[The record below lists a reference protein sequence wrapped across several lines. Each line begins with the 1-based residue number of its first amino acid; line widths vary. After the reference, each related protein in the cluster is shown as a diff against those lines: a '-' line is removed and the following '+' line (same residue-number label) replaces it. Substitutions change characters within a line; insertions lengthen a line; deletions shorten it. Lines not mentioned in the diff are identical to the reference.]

1 MILSILI
8 PSLTKR
14 RGLLQNIMGI
24 LQSQLTD
31 QVEVLTD
38 IDQGERTTGKKRND
52 LIARAMGEYVVFV
65 DDDDDVS
72 QTYIEDIL
80 QAAATNPDCIVFSGW
95 MTTNGICRRD
105 FHLSI
110 HHPYTAVTRNGKEE
124 YLRYPNHITPIRRS
138 IAASVPFP
146 NQTIGEDYIWATKIH
161 DQKLLQT
168 EVRIHKFL
176 YHYKYQTNKP

>member
-14 RGLLQNIMGI
+14 RGMLQNILNI
-24 LQSQLTD
+24 LQPQMTD
-31 QVEVLTD
+31 QVEILTD
-38 IDQGERTTGKKRND
+38 IDDGQRTTGKKRND
-52 LIARAMGEYVVFV
+52 LIQRAKGDYVVFV
-65 DDDDDVS
+65 DDDDEVMPS
-72 QTYIEDIL
+72 YIADIL
-80 QAAATNPDCIVFSGW
+80 QAAQQKPDCIVFSGW
-95 MTTNGICRRD
+95 MTTNGMQRRD

-110 HHPYTAVTRNGKEE
+110 HHPYQAETRNGKTV
-124 YLRYPNHITPIRRS
+124 YLRYPNHITPIRRD

-146 NQTIGEDYIWATKIH
+146 NQTIGEDYIWATKLH
-161 DQKLLQT
+161 DLKLLKT